1 MTAADFELL
10 LPFLKGIDPERIEA
24 ARLSLTQSSEYT
36 NTQIA
41 ARFGVTRQAVEK
53 SVNRVWEAYEEWQE
67 SQAVATGK
75 KVPRG
80 WVEVAVPPTLV
91 NQVLDLIAESQS
103 GARKKAKTPEQ

>member
-1 MTAADFELL
+1 MTAADFEQL

-36 NTQIA
+36 NPQIA
-41 ARFGVTRQAVEK
+41 AQFGVTRQAVEK
-53 SVNRVWEAYEEWQE
+53 SVNRVWEVYEEWQE
-67 SQAVATGK
+67 SQAAATGK

-91 NQVLDLIAESQS
+91 AQVLALIEESKAGQR
-103 GARKKAKTPEQ
+103 RKSKAAGQ